1 MYAVIV
7 TGGKQYK
14 VELGQL
20 LRLEKLSGEVG
31 EQINITPVLMVGGE
45 NEPKIGRPYVEGYVV
60 AVIEEQGNGRKI
72 LVFKKKRRKG
82 YRVKRGHRQRFTAV
96 RIKAIE
102 A

>member
-1 MYAVIV
+1 
-7 TGGKQYK
+7 